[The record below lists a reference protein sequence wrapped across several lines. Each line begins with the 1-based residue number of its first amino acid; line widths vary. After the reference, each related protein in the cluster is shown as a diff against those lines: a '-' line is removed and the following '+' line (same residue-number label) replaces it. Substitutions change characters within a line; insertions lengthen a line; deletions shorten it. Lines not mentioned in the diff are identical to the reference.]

1 MVEPRRKH
9 GAFDLRYPLLSL
21 PPAPTWVLRVDVGIQ
36 WTEFLARFFSGRHRH
51 DIEALAAY
59 GAYRRASTQQSVG
72 APRAALQSRRPQDLV
87 RVLHY
92 PEPHTRAEE
101 DHDGE
106 NTEQRVSI
114 ASKDDE
120 GA

>member
-1 MVEPRRKH
+1 
-9 GAFDLRYPLLSL
+9 
-21 PPAPTWVLRVDVGIQ
+21 VLRVDVGIQ

-72 APRAALQSRRPQDLV
+72 AHRSAAPESRRPQDLV
-87 RVLHY
+87 RVLAL

-106 NTEQRVSI
+106 KIERRLSI
-114 ASKDDE
+114 ASKVDE